1 MSLHA
6 DYIRLRNKTTDAKE
20 SGHTI
25 QLLPEGGSA
34 PGDLIT
40 CPSDGGISWQYNF
53 PAEVTNGQYTVYLNG
68 NSLMNDGE
76 EVVIKVQRDVF
87 KPWND

>member
-34 PGDLIT
+34 PGDLIS
-40 CPSDGGISWQYNF
+40 CPADSGINWQYNF
-53 PAEVTNGQYTVYLNG
+53 GATVTNGIYTVYLNG
-68 NSLMNDGE
+68 SPLMNDGQP
-76 EVVIKVQRDVF
+76 VTIKVQRDVF
-87 KPWND
+87 KPWD